1 MNARRSDSCGTRH
14 MPEVGCTGKSQPLNL
29 TTVASP
35 GSERSR
41 FSGRKPMSYA
51 YATLAPVLYNATQH
65 DFYGGDFWD
74 MRATGARLQNPA
86 AEQVQGPPTNPVE
99 MGLPD
104 TARVAYRLA
113 RGRYVALFVK
123 VWGSSIVAI
132 SWPVDAEKM
141 CATPAG
147 KGGAGPQLNLSSDD
161 RTRANTIYEQF
172 ALSIAAYEGSM
183 EVNAFSSKF
192 DAYLAGTATL
202 TPHEQ
207 HGYEQLVPRRVQGL
221 GPEMAV

>member
-1 MNARRSDSCGTRH
+1 MNARRSDSCGTCH
-14 MPEVGCTGKSQPLNL
+14 MPEVGYTGESQTLNL
-29 TTVASP
+29 TTVAYP
-35 GSERSR
+35 GSVRSR

-51 YATLAPVLYNATQH
+51 YETFAPVLHYNATQH
-65 DFYGGDFWD
+65 DFYGGNFWD
-74 MRATGARLQNPA
+74 MHATGARLRNAA
-86 AEQVQGPPTNPVE
+86 AEQAQGPPTNPVE
-99 MGLPD
+99 VGLPD

-113 RGRYVALFVK
+113 RGRYVSLFVK

-172 ALSIAAYEGSM
+172 ALAIAAYEGSM

-192 DAYLAGTATL
+192 DAYLAGTTAL

-207 HGYEQLVPRRVQGL
+207 HGYELVPRRVQGL
-221 GPEMAV
+221 GPETAV